1 MPFCYPLLL
10 RCIPNRIK
18 DHVADGVEGFASKRR
33 ANSSKGYAKS
43 RPTFGPT
50 FGPRSQIRSWVHG
63 SSSNGEPY
71 GMDELE
77 RASVKS
83 DAEILTDKQG
93 IYVRRDYEVAVSEEI
108 AEAKH

>member
-1 MPFCYPLLL
+1 M
-10 RCIPNRIK
+10 
-18 DHVADGVEGFASKRR
+18 
-33 ANSSKGYAKS
+33 
-43 RPTFGPT
+43 
-50 FGPRSQIRSWVHG
+50 HG
-63 SSSNGEPY
+63 SSSNEEPY
-71 GMDELE
+71 GMDALE

>member
-18 DHVADGVEGFASKRR
+18 GHVADGVEGFASKRR
-33 ANSSKGYAKS
+33 APSSKGYTTSK
-43 RPTFGPT
+43 PKL
-50 FGPRSQIRSWVHG
+50 GPRSQIKSWVHG
-63 SSSNGEPY
+63 SGSNEEPY

-83 DAEILTDKQG
+83 DAEILTDKQA
-93 IYVRRDYEVAVSEEI
+93 IYIRRDYEVAVCEEAI
-108 AEAKH
+108 ETKHYAG